1 MADYL
6 YRRCGCEHDGGK
18 QFPVLR
24 DNPTPDDLAR
34 ACPKMTDP
42 THGNWGFYLSAGRDP
57 KTGKRRQIRQAKFRT
72 KAEAQRAFRAEGKK
86 ADDGVYVAPTRQTYA
101 EYMDVWFQRRMT
113 TGDGLRATTADNYA
127 RYIRDDI
134 KPSAL
139 GRMRLTDIRR
149 HNVSAFVD
157 DLTKSGRGPTT
168 VRRIAAVVQGSLK
181 AAWQD
186 ELIDHNPSAGI
197 RLPVVT
203 TKKFEP
209 WEPAQVGA
217 FLDVAASHRLG
228 AMFEVA
234 VLTGMRR
241 GEVIGLRW
249 SDVDL
254 VRGSITV
261 RNNRTNAGTAIV
273 EGEPKTDAGRRTI
286 NYDETVGGVLLEWQ
300 LRQRGEA
307 DMLGD
312 AWTDT
317 GYVFTYGDGQPLKP
331 QYATRLFDKLRTSA
345 GLPPMTFHGQRHESA
360 SLLLANGADIA
371 LVSKMLGHT
380 SVSITS
386 DLYTH
391 LIGRADREASA
402 KAAASIPREASA
414 HRLHTEHA

>member
-6 YRRCGCEHDGGK
+6 YRRCGCEHDGK
-18 QFPVLR
+18 QYPVLR
-24 DNPTPDDLAR
+24 DNPTPDNLAR
-34 ACPKMTDP
+34 ACPKMSDP
-42 THGNWGFYLSAGRDP
+42 QHGKWGFYLSAGRDP

-101 EYMDVWFQRRMT
+101 EYVGVWLQRRMT
-113 TGDGLRATTADNYA
+113 TGDGLRATTAHNYST
-127 RYIRDDI
+127 YIAADI
-134 KPSAL
+134 QPSAL

-149 HNVSAFVD
+149 HNVSEFVD

-209 WEPAQVGA
+209 WEPSQVGA

-241 GEVIGLRW
+241 GEVVGLRW

-254 VRGSITV
+254 VRGTITV
-261 RNNRTNAGTAIV
+261 RNNRTNAGNAIV

-300 LRQRGEA
+300 LRQRSEA
-307 DMLGD
+307 EMLGD

-317 GYVFTYGDGQPLKP
+317 GYTFTMEDGRPLKP

-345 GLPPMTFHGQRHESA
+345 GLPRMTFHGQRHESA